1 MAAASVCLVGLLLF
15 WLNQTCVLCFGS
27 ATLCF
32 TNAWL
37 LRSEK
42 GSRTP
47 FIAATVLAALVQFS
61 AVAGNVAL
69 KEARMI
75 VQPAV
80 AAETTSPKQLFSPPP
95 VKTATTPKAAA
106 LAKHLSA
113 KGARMY
119 GAYWCSHCFDQKSAF
134 GSKAVED
141 IDYVECAADGVDSQR
156 AKCDRRGVKGYP
168 TWDIGGELYPGEKS
182 LDELAELSGFTF
194 KQ

>member
-1 MAAASVCLVGLLLF
+1 
-15 WLNQTCVLCFGS
+15 
-27 ATLCF
+27 
-32 TNAWL
+32 
-37 LRSEK
+37 
-42 GSRTP
+42 
-47 FIAATVLAALVQFS
+47 
-61 AVAGNVAL
+61 
-69 KEARMI
+69 MI

-80 AAETTSPKQLFSPPP
+80 AAETSAPPKQLFSPPP

-156 AKCDRRGVKGYP
+156 AKCDRRGVKLPDLGHRRA
-168 TWDIGGELYPGEKS
+168 TGDI
-182 LDELAELSGFTF
+182 DELAAVGVQGLDPR
-194 KQ
+194 

>member
-1 MAAASVCLVGLLLF
+1 
-15 WLNQTCVLCFGS
+15 
-27 ATLCF
+27 
-32 TNAWL
+32 
-37 LRSEK
+37 
-42 GSRTP
+42 
-47 FIAATVLAALVQFS
+47 
-61 AVAGNVAL
+61 
-69 KEARMI
+69 MI

-80 AAETTSPKQLFSPPP
+80 AAETTTPKQLFSPPP

-182 LDELAELSGFTF
+182 LDELAELSGF
-194 KQ
+194 KG